1 MLINVDYALFHSI
14 NELANSLAFLNGT
27 MLFLAQYAP
36 YLFGVALL
44 IYWFTFKMPH
54 RMMALE
60 AVITVCIGFV
70 ISWGLGHLFYRDRP
84 FVGHSVI
91 QLIHHDPNA
100 SFPSN
105 HALGSFALAAILW
118 LHHQK
123 FRVLWVI
130 LAVLIA
136 VSRVWTG
143 VHYPSDILAGALI
156 GAVCAVGVHQF
167 IRSRKLPGIFMQA
180 AIIFYEKWEQK
191 LGLKPGE
198 QARTKMTEH
207 TSSVQMKS
215 RR

>member
-1 MLINVDYALFHSI
+1 MLINVDFALFHWI
-14 NELANSLAFLNGT
+14 NELANHLVFLNGT
-27 MLFLAQYAP
+27 MRFLAQYAP

-44 IYWFTFKMPH
+44 VYWFTFKTSN
-54 RMMALE
+54 RMMVLE
-60 AVITVCIGFV
+60 AVITVCIGFI

-84 FVGHSVI
+84 FVGHTVI

-105 HALGSFALAAILW
+105 HALGAFALAAILW

-123 FRVLWVI
+123 YRVLWMV

-136 VSRVWTG
+136 ISRVWTG

-156 GAVCAVGVHQF
+156 GTGCAVGVHKF
-167 IRSRKLPGIFMQA
+167 IRSRKLPGLFMQA

-191 LGLKPGE
+191 LGLKPIT
-198 QARTKMTEH
+198 QTKTKMIKP